1 VPEHADVPPQ
11 IVAALRSVCLALP
24 EAREEP
30 AWVGT
35 RWRVRM
41 QTFAHVLAVDVGWP
55 PAYARAAETDGP
67 VIVLTFESSGPELAA
82 LSAAG
87 HPFFKPRWRPT
98 VVGMALDGGVDWS
111 EVAEL
116 VTESYCVLAPK
127 KLVELVDRPSD

>member
-1 VPEHADVPPQ
+1 MD
-11 IVAALRSVCLALP
+11 VAAAIVDRLRSVCLALP
-24 EAREEP
+24 EAYEES

-35 RWRVRM
+35 RWRVRT
-41 QTFAHVLAVDVGWP
+41 QTFAHVLAVDGGWP

-67 VIVLTFESSGPELAA
+67 VSVLTFESSGPELAA

-98 VVGMALDGGVDWS
+98 VVGMVLDAGVDWS

-127 KLVELVDRPSD
+127 KLVELVDRPSA